1 MARAVSERT
10 CASSGLTLVTR
21 RHPLLGMA
29 MLRAVFALSL
39 PVLAFSACRPAA
51 PLDAIRGQ
59 APPAPPSHPAVAAVL
74 APPNPQA
81 PSSPAKAPA
90 LTQVFIRGIHFEGAS
105 FDARSHRLLVIDQ
118 PNGPA
123 STFGTSRD
131 VARQHDA
138 LLALNAGFFTP
149 EGDPL
154 GLVISK
160 GNRAGAWNSASSLGS
175 GIFSESASGNLS
187 ITRRGSPTAFQG
199 ARELIQAGPLL
210 VENGGA
216 VGGLD
221 AGKIAVRS
229 ILLTD
234 GGTRWWI
241 GKTSAC
247 SLAGLGEALAS
258 QSPASWPIQHAL
270 NLDGGRSTDLYVSA
284 RIPGG
289 SFERRSFLNRPVRN
303 FLILK
308 PK

>member
-1 MARAVSERT
+1 MARTVSERT

-39 PVLAFSACRPAA
+39 PVLTFSACRPAA

-59 APPAPPSHPAVAAVL
+59 APPAPPSHPAVTALL

-123 STFGTSRD
+123 STFATCQE

-149 EGDPL
+149 DGDPL

-160 GNRAGAWNSASSLGS
+160 GKRTGAWNSASSLGS
-175 GIFSESASGNLS
+175 GIFSESATGHLS
-187 ITRRGSPTAFQG
+187 ITRRGSPTAFLD

-210 VENGGA
+210 TENGGA

-258 QSPASWPIQHAL
+258 QSPASWPVQHAL

-289 SFERRSFLNRPVRN
+289 SFERRGFLNRPVRN

>member
-1 MARAVSERT
+1 
-10 CASSGLTLVTR
+10 
-21 RHPLLGMA
+21 
-29 MLRAVFALSL
+29 
-39 PVLAFSACRPAA
+39 
-51 PLDAIRGQ
+51 
-59 APPAPPSHPAVAAVL
+59 L

-90 LTQVFIRGIHFEGAS
+90 LTQVFIRGIHFEGTS

-123 STFGTSRD
+123 SMFATCQE

-149 EGDPL
+149 DGDPL
-154 GLVISK
+154 GLVISNGK
-160 GNRAGAWNSASSLGS
+160 LTGVWNSASSLGS
-175 GIFSESASGNLS
+175 GIFSESATGKLS
-187 ITRRGSPTAFQG
+187 ITRRGSPTAFVD

-210 VENGGA
+210 MENGGA

-247 SLAGLGEALAS
+247 SLAGLGETLAS
-258 QSPASWPIQHAL
+258 QSPASWSVQHAL

>member
-1 MARAVSERT
+1 MGRAVSERT

-21 RHPLLGMA
+21 RHPLLGIA

-39 PVLAFSACRPAA
+39 PVLALSACRPAA
-51 PLDAIRGQ
+51 PLDAIRKQ
-59 APPAPPSHPAVAAVL
+59 APPAPPAHPAVAAVL

-81 PSSPAKAPA
+81 PFYPVKAPA
-90 LTQVFIRGIHFEGAS
+90 LTRVLIRGIHFEGAS

-123 STFGTSRD
+123 SMFDTCQE
-131 VARQHDA
+131 VARQYDA

-149 EGDPL
+149 DGDPL

-160 GNRAGAWNSASSLGS
+160 GKRAGAWNSASSLGS
-175 GIFSESASGNLS
+175 GIFSESATGKLS
-187 ITRRGSPTAFQG
+187 ITRRGSPTAFLD

-221 AGKIAVRS
+221 SGKSAVRS
-229 ILLTD
+229 ILMTD

-241 GKTSAC
+241 GRTSLC
-247 SLAGLGEALAS
+247 SLSALGEALAS
-258 QSPASWPIQHAL
+258 VSPTSWPIRHAL
-270 NLDGGRSTDLYVSA
+270 NLDGGRSTDLFVSTK
-284 RIPGG
+284 IPGG
-289 SFERRSFLNRPVRN
+289 PFARRGILNRPVRN
-303 FLILK
+303 FLILN
-308 PK
+308 PR

>member
-1 MARAVSERT
+1 MARMVSKRT

-21 RHPLLGMA
+21 RNPLLGMA
-29 MLRAVFALSL
+29 MLRTVFALSL
-39 PVLAFSACRPAA
+39 PVLALSACRPAA

-59 APPAPPSHPAVAAVL
+59 APPAPPSHPAVTAVL

-81 PSSPAKAPA
+81 PSSTAKAPA

-123 STFGTSRD
+123 STFATCQE

-149 EGDPL
+149 DGNPL

-160 GNRAGAWNSASSLGS
+160 GKRTGAWNSASSLGS
-175 GIFSESASGNLS
+175 GIFSESATGHLS
-187 ITRRGSPTAFQG
+187 ITRRGSPTAFLD
-199 ARELIQAGPLL
+199 ARELIQSGPLL
-210 VENGGA
+210 TENGGA

-247 SLAGLGEALAS
+247 TLAALGESLAS
-258 QSPASWPIQHAL
+258 QSPAAWPIQHAL

-289 SFERRSFLNRPVRN
+289 SFERRSFFNRPVRN

>member
-1 MARAVSERT
+1 
-10 CASSGLTLVTR
+10 
-21 RHPLLGMA
+21 
-29 MLRAVFALSL
+29 
-39 PVLAFSACRPAA
+39 
-51 PLDAIRGQ
+51 
-59 APPAPPSHPAVAAVL
+59 VAAVL

-118 PNGPA
+118 SNGPA
-123 STFGTSRD
+123 STFATSQE
-131 VARQHDA
+131 VARQYDA

-149 EGDPL
+149 DGDPL

-160 GNRAGAWNSASSLGS
+160 GKQTGAWNSASSLGS
-175 GIFSESASGNLS
+175 GIFSESATGHLS
-187 ITRRGSPTAFQG
+187 ITRRDSPTAFLD

-210 VENGGA
+210 TENGGA

-258 QSPASWPIQHAL
+258 QSPAAWPVQHAL

>member
-1 MARAVSERT
+1 MARTVSERT

-29 MLRAVFALSL
+29 MLRPVFALSL

-51 PLDAIRGQ
+51 PLGVIRGQ
-59 APPAPPSHPAVAAVL
+59 APPIPPSHTTVSAVL

-81 PSSPAKAPA
+81 SSSPAKAPVF
-90 LTQVFIRGIHFEGAS
+90 TQIFIQGIHFEGAT

-123 STFGTSRD
+123 SMFTTCQD
-131 VARQHDA
+131 VASQHDA

-149 EGDPL
+149 DGDPL

-160 GNRAGAWNSASSLGS
+160 GKRSGAWNSASSLGS
-175 GIFSESASGNLS
+175 GIFSESATGHLS
-187 ITRRGSPTAFQG
+187 ITRRGSPTAFLN

-210 VENGGA
+210 TENGGA

-221 AGKIAVRS
+221 TEKIAVRS

-247 SLAGLGEALAS
+247 SLAGLGETLAS
-258 QSPASWPIQHAL
+258 QSPAPWPVQHAL